1 MLNRDGQSVSAM
13 DPQLPRC
20 LSQNVRSLSWPQRLP
35 RGFVPMKKKALLHP
49 PTVMI
54 KEKLFASC
62 LFYWKDDALPGCWR
76 CLMIVF
82 KLSSPGLESVPSHRR
97 IREVAWFLILNL
109 APFRFFSQSLC
120 SMRISWCAKWKLDG
134 VYCISEKKKSNE
146 ETWSRA
152 SSGHRRHTSN
162 LWLLTFLPFLFQT
175 ILGWGSPAA
184 WHTKEAT
191 PPWTPV
197 WSSGVRVNLGDA
209 VWGERQKMSHF
220 FCVCVAPLWPRCCSE
235 ATATLQI
242 SIHTPVYECFNK

>member
-1 MLNRDGQSVSAM
+1 MSFPECAQFVLASAFASRFCSNEKKRSIASPPHRNDKKETFRILFVLLEGHCTSWLLTLLDGCFQA
-13 DPQLPRC
+13 QLSWTWVGTKSQENTRRC
-20 LSQNVRSLSWPQRLP
+20 LILDSESGPFSFLQPITVFNESQLVCQ
-35 RGFVPMKKKALLHP
+35 M
-49 PTVMI
+49 
-54 KEKLFASC
+54 
-62 LFYWKDDALPGCWR
+62 
-76 CLMIVF
+76 
-82 KLSSPGLESVPSHRR
+82 
-97 IREVAWFLILNL
+97 EV
-109 APFRFFSQSLC
+109 
-120 SMRISWCAKWKLDG
+120 DG
-134 VYCISEKKKSNE
+134 VNCISEKKNSNE

-152 SSGHRRHTSN
+152 SSGHLRRTSN

-209 VWGERQKMSHF
+209 VWRERQKSSHF